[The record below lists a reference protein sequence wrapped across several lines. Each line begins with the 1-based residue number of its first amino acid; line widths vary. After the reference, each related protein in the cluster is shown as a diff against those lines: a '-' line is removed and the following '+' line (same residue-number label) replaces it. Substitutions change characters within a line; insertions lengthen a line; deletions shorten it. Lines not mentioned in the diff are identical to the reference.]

1 MHGVLLKKNITALL
15 LFLPALAWS
24 VGPFP
29 DGGVPAAWADGYA
42 GKQPKEDSFRELPAP
57 KKKPAP
63 KPTVKRT
70 TPAPRPAES
79 MELVPT
85 WPEQR
90 RLSIVIFPTLNS
102 TGMEV
107 WESKYYPYNVLEQKM
122 SDYLESLYKHSPLIE
137 VRVLDE
143 VGMNRWL
150 AGGRRG
156 DDMAVQMELYDA
168 VLKEKHVLGTMETG
182 RGRLRL
188 RVFDTAHVRQIA
200 TRTTEG
206 RDKRFTLDSDEDIFW
221 LDMAVAGLP
230 IPFENGLDPFGLTK
244 GNYKGQ
250 KMSRPTWDQFRGT
263 SHWQAFKNAIE
274 EVYNQSMAQVTNA
287 MHSNDPSS
295 ALMAQDTFSPG
306 FSTVGYILA
315 PTAKSTRRRREYIIS
330 LGSQATPGGDAV
342 KVGDV
347 LDVVRSDT
355 YVTVV
360 PDDPVVVLPEVI
372 GQVKVIRVYEKNAV
386 VRVVKDN
393 KKEPIALKDMVI
405 KKTAVSRS
413 RKKGI
418 L

>member
-1 MHGVLLKKNITALL
+1 M
-15 LFLPALAWS
+15 LPAMMWGFGLFQS
-24 VGPFP
+24 
-29 DGGVPAAWADGYA
+29 VPAAWADGYP
-42 GKQPKEDSFRELPAP
+42 GKEPVEDSFRKLPSP
-57 KKKPAP
+57 RKKPAA
-63 KPTVKRT
+63 KSAVKRT
-70 TPAPRPAES
+70 AAAPASPAEPV
-79 MELVPT
+79 ELSPA
-85 WPEQR
+85 WPAQR
-90 RLSIVIFPTLNS
+90 RLSVVIFPTLNS

-122 SDYLESLYKHSPLIE
+122 SDYLESLFKHSPLID

-143 VGMNRWL
+143 AGMNRWL
-150 AGGRRG
+150 SGGRRG
-156 DDMAVQMELYDA
+156 DDMAIQMELYDA
-168 VLKEKHVLGTMETG
+168 ILKEKHVVGTMETG
-182 RGRLRL
+182 RVRLRL
-188 RVFDTAHVRQIA
+188 RVFDTANVRQIA

-230 IPFENGLDPFGLTK
+230 IPFENGLDLFGLTQSS
-244 GNYKGQ
+244 YKGQ
-250 KMSRPTWDQFRGT
+250 KMSRPTWNQFRNT

-287 MHSNDPSS
+287 IHSNDPSS
-295 ALMAQDTFSPG
+295 ALMAQDNFSPH

-315 PTAKSTRRRREYIIS
+315 PTANSRRRRREYIIS

-342 KVGDV
+342 RVGDV

-360 PDDPVVVLPEVI
+360 PDEPVVVLPEVI
-372 GQVKVIRVYEKNAV
+372 GQVKVIKVYEKNAV

-393 KKEPIALKDMVI
+393 KKEPISLKDMVI

-413 RKKGI
+413 GKKGI

>member
-1 MHGVLLKKNITALL
+1 MHGVFLKKFKTALPL
-15 LFLPALAWS
+15 LTLMMALAWEA
-24 VGPFP
+24 GL
-29 DGGVPAAWADGYA
+29 PAAWADGYA
-42 GKQPKEDSFRELPAP
+42 GKQPKEDSFRELPSEKPA
-57 KKKPAP
+57 KKPAA

-70 TPAPRPAES
+70 TPASRPAEPV
-79 MELVPT
+79 ELAPT

-143 VGMNRWL
+143 AGMNRWL
-150 AGGRRG
+150 SGGRRG

-168 VLKEKHVLGTMETG
+168 VLKEKHVLGTVETG
-182 RGRLRL
+182 RVRLRL
-188 RVFDTAHVRQIA
+188 RVFDTAHVKQIA

-230 IPFENGLDPFGLTK
+230 IPFENGLDLFGLTK

-295 ALMAQDTFSPG
+295 ALMAQDTFSPA

-330 LGSQATPGGDAV
+330 LGGQATPGGDAV

-372 GQVKVIRVYEKNAV
+372 GQVKVIQVYERNAV

-405 KKTAVSRS
+405 KKTAISRS

>member
-1 MHGVLLKKNITALL
+1 MHGVLFKKFKSALL
-15 LFLPALAWS
+15 LTALALS
-24 VGPFP
+24 VGLFQ
-29 DGGVPAAWADGYA
+29 GGEVPAAWADGYA
-42 GKQPKEDSFRELPAP
+42 GKEPREDSFRKLPTPP
-57 KKKPAP
+57 KKTAP
-63 KPTVKRT
+63 KPAVKRK
-70 TPAPRPAES
+70 TPAPNPSAGYVDN
-79 MELVPT
+79 VPV
-85 WPEQR
+85 WDEPR
-90 RLSIVIFPTLNS
+90 RLSVVIFPTLNS

-107 WESKYYPYNVLEQKM
+107 WESKFYPYNVLEQKM
-122 SDYLESLYKHSPLIE
+122 SDYLESLFKHSPLIE

-143 VGMNRWL
+143 AGMNRWL
-150 AGGRRG
+150 SGGRRG

-168 VLKEKHVLGTMETG
+168 ILKEKHVLGTMETG
-182 RGRLRL
+182 RVRLRL
-188 RVFDTAHVRQIA
+188 RVFDTAHVKQIA

-221 LDMAVAGLP
+221 LDMAVVGLP
-230 IPFENGLDPFGLTK
+230 IPFENGLDLFGLTK

-250 KMSRPTWDQFRGT
+250 KMSHPTWDQFRGT
-263 SHWQAFKNAIE
+263 SHWQAFKNAID
-274 EVYNQSMAQVTNA
+274 EVYDQAMAQVTNA

-295 ALMAQDTFSPG
+295 ALMAQDTFSPA
-306 FSTVGYILA
+306 FTTVGYILS
-315 PTAKSTRRRREYIIS
+315 PTAKSTRRHREYIIS
-330 LGSQATPGGDAV
+330 LGSQAGQGGDAV
-342 KVGDV
+342 RVGDV

-360 PDDPVVVLPEVI
+360 PDEPVVVLPEVI
-372 GQVKVIRVYEKNAV
+372 GQVKVIKVYEKNAV